1 MRHGKRPRAMRL
13 FMMQAGRTLF
23 YRELRPVVRCIAPCC
38 VTPSGSF
45 QRFDTGRQPTLMAGR
60 LILMNQPTGA
70 ETVKDWLGNSE
81 SGLGTSDIFDAE
93 SLNYF
98 FDGSA
103 QHRTLR
109 RVPFI
114 THNGLLTRF
123 LADLILATEMLSSEI
138 H

>member
-1 MRHGKRPRAMRL
+1 
-13 FMMQAGRTLF
+13 MMQAGRTLF

-98 FDGSA
+98 LTAVRNIERCAVFRSL
-103 QHRTLR
+103 RTT
-109 RVPFI
+109 VC
-114 THNGLLTRF
+114 LTRF